1 MKHFKIGQKIKSIL
15 TENEEVNQ
23 YLSNKIFPI
32 VANAGTELPFL
43 IYRRFN
49 YTPQSDKDYTNERA
63 EFEIRIV
70 AKKYE
75 DSVNIA
81 DAVGDVLNNYK
92 DNDVEQIRLITSNE
106 DFLDEAFV
114 QTLNIEVELK

>member
-15 TENEEVNQ
+15 TDNEEVNQ

-81 DAVGDVLNNYK
+81 DAVGNAMNKYK
-92 DNDVEQIRLITSNE
+92 DNDIEQIQIITTSE
-106 DFLDEAFV
+106 DYIDESFV

>member
-1 MKHFKIGQKIKSIL
+1 MEDDE
-15 TENEEVNQ
+15 TVNQ

-32 VANAGTELPFL
+32 VANNGTDLPFL
-43 IYRRFN
+43 IYRRYS

-63 EFEIRIV
+63 EIEVRIV
-70 AKKYE
+70 ANKYE

-81 DAVGDVLNNYK
+81 DAVGDALNNYK
-92 DNDVEQIRLITSNE
+92 DNEVEQIRLITSDE

-114 QTLNIEVELK
+114 QTLNFQIELK

>member
-49 YTPQSDKDYTNERA
+49 YIPQSDKDYTNERA

-106 DFLDEAFV
+106 DYIDEAFV

>member
-15 TENEEVNQ
+15 TDNEEVNQ

-75 DSVNIA
+75 DSVIIA
-81 DAVGDVLNNYK
+81 DAVGSILNNYE
-92 DNDVEQIRLITSNE
+92 DDEVEQISILSSSE

-114 QTLNIEVELK
+114 QTLNVEILLK